1 MSEKPD
7 AIENDSPSI
16 SISLSLDEL
25 LREVVGRTREE
36 KHVLLDRIFRSLIGD
51 HPDKEYALPNPDD
64 SVYLFLVPPHLFR
77 PSWETPE
84 FNAKLA
90 QGAKDRSK
98 CRPNSEV
105 LARLAEMQAKEE
117 QQ

>member
-1 MSEKPD
+1 MSEKTD

-64 SVYLFLVPPHLFR
+64 SIYLFLVPPHLFR
-77 PSWETPE
+77 ASWETPE
-84 FNAKLA
+84 FFAELDRRAKNPGKRILMSEVVAKLEA
-90 QGAKDRSK
+90 
-98 CRPNSEV
+98 
-105 LARLAEMQAKEE
+105 LQANEP
-117 QQ
+117 QP

>member
-7 AIENDSPSI
+7 ASENGLPSI

-51 HPDKEYALPNPDD
+51 HPDKEYALWNPDD
-64 SVYLFLVPPHLFR
+64 TPYLFLVPPHLFR
-77 PSWETPE
+77 ASWETPE
-84 FNAKLA
+84 FNAELDRR
-90 QGAKDRSK
+90 AKNPGKRI
-98 CRPNSEV
+98 PMSEV
-105 LARLAEMQAKEE
+105 LAKLDELQAKEPP
-117 QQ
+117 